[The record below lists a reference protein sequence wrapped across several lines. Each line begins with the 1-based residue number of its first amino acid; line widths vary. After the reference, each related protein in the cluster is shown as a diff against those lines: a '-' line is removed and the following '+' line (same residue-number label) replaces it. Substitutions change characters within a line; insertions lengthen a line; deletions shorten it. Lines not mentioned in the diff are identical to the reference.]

1 MSARLSFVHALS
13 PLHAGTGQGVGII
26 DLPTTR
32 EKATGLPFLPGSS
45 LKGALRA
52 RCGNEAKTSQ
62 DKDECNKVFGPEPS
76 NIDSNENQASAVQ
89 FSDQRLLLLP
99 IRSLAGTFAWV
110 TSPYILRRLV
120 RDMEDIETKPPA
132 AIPSIQEDNCLI
144 VKKRNDKE
152 VDSKITVNANKT
164 QAVYLEDL
172 DLVPQIDDKATE
184 WAKWIA
190 GKVFPANANADWQTM
205 LIERFCIVHD
215 DIFNFLINTATE
227 ITARIRMEENTKT
240 VQEGALWYEEA
251 LPTETIL
258 SGLVVATPVQKSTLS
273 VEKVFE
279 ILQRL
284 TTQTLQLG
292 GNATVGRGMCRV
304 QMAKEEKSN
313 ANQQPAN
320 KG

>member
-1 MSARLSFVHALS
+1 MNARLTFIHALS

-26 DLPTTR
+26 DLPTAR

-52 RCGNEAKTSQ
+52 RCAN
-62 DKDECNKVFGPEPS
+62 KDECNKVFGPEPS

-110 TSPYILRRLV
+110 TSPYILHRLV
-120 RDMEDIETKPPA
+120 RDMEDTETKPPA
-132 AIPSIQEDNCLI
+132 AIPSIQEGDCLI
-144 VKKRNDKE
+144 ARKRTNEE

-172 DLVPQIDDKATE
+172 DLVPQPNDNATD
-184 WAKWIA
+184 WAMWIA
-190 GKVFPANANADWQTM
+190 SKVFPGDDNADWQKM
-205 LIERFCIVHD
+205 LIERFCTVHD
-215 DIFNFLINTATE
+215 DIFSFLINTATE
-227 ITARIRMEENTKT
+227 ITARIKMEEDTKT

-258 SGLVVATPVQKSTLS
+258 SGLVVATPVQKSSLT

-279 ILQRL
+279 TIQGL
-284 TTQTLQLG
+284 TGKTLQLG

-304 QMAKEEKSN
+304 QMVKEEQNN
-313 ANQQPAN
+313 ANKQSTS

>member
-1 MSARLSFVHALS
+1 MNAQLTFVHALS
-13 PLHAGTGQGVGII
+13 PLHAGTGQGVGVI
-26 DLPTTR
+26 DLPTAR

-52 RCGNEAKTSQ
+52 RCT
-62 DKDECNKVFGPEPS
+62 DKDTCNKVFGPEPT

-120 RDMEDIETKPPA
+120 RDMEDIETNPPTG
-132 AIPSIQEDNCLI
+132 IPSIQEGNCLI

-172 DLVPQIDDKATE
+172 DLVPQTNDEATE

-190 GKVFPANANADWQTM
+190 GKVFPDNANADWQKM

-251 LPTETIL
+251 LPTETVL

-273 VEKVFE
+273 AEKVFE
-279 ILQRL
+279 IVQRL
-284 TTQTLQLG
+284 TTHTLQLG

-304 QMAKEEKSN
+304 QMVKKEQNN
-313 ANQQPAN
+313 ANKQSAN

>member
-1 MSARLSFVHALS
+1 MNAQLTFVHALS
-13 PLHAGTGQGVGII
+13 PLHAGTGQGVGVI
-26 DLPTTR
+26 DLPTAR
-32 EKATGLPFLPGSS
+32 ENATGLPFLPGSS

-52 RCGNEAKTSQ
+52 RCGDKAKTSQ
-62 DKDECNKVFGPEPS
+62 DKDECSKVFGPEPT

-120 RDMEDIETKPPA
+120 RDMEDIETNPPTG
-132 AIPSIQEDNCLI
+132 IPSIQEGNCLI

-172 DLVPQIDDKATE
+172 DLVPQTNDEATE

-190 GKVFPANANADWQTM
+190 GKVFPDNANADWQKM

-251 LPTETIL
+251 LPTETVL

-273 VEKVFE
+273 AEKVFE
-279 ILQRL
+279 IVQRL
-284 TTQTLQLG
+284 TTHTLQLG

-304 QMAKEEKSN
+304 QMVKKEQNN
-313 ANQQPAN
+313 ANKQSAN